1 MRFFMSPSFALCSI
15 LSFSATQITSSTAS
29 SSKGSSTSTGT
40 NPASSSTQPPPDV
53 LLRVPNLS
61 VGRIE
66 LDVDNLSAEINLA
79 AEVASLVKINA
90 GVQVGIEKVNLTI
103 VDVQAELDLIVRLE
117 PQVVSIV
124 NRTLAT
130 LDLAPGLVGLL
141 NGVTDVA
148 GNVVGNVVGNVGD
161 VVDNVL
167 GDVGGAAGGVVNEA
181 VGSVDGL
188 LGSITQ
194 GSKSLNY
201 IIDDSGNIV
210 QVTGVAG
217 KTVTSIV
224 GNYQQNMTYTGQAAT
239 LPGGLVE
246 KTYKYSP
253 LGALVNVI
261 FNSLGQVVQTTVVTS
276 KTGTGSK
283 AGSTGGDGVVQ
294 RAASGLFG
302 LLGL

>member
-1 MRFFMSPSFALCSI
+1 MRFFSSPSFALCFI
-15 LSFSATQITSSTAS
+15 LSLSATQIASSTAS
-29 SSKGSSTSTGT
+29 SSKRSSTSTGT
-40 NPASSSTQPPPDV
+40 HPASSSTQPPPDV

-103 VDVQAELDLIVRLE
+103 VDVQAELDLTVRLGN
-117 PQVVSIV
+117 S
-124 NRTLAT
+124 T

-161 VVDNVL
+161 IVGNVL
-167 GDVGGAAGGVVNEA
+167 GDVGGAAEGAAGGVVNKA
-181 VGSVDGL
+181 VGSADGL

-194 GSKSLNY
+194 GRKSLNY

-210 QVTGVAG
+210 QVTGIAD
-217 KTVTSIV
+217 KTITSIV
-224 GNYQQNMTYTGQAAT
+224 GNYQQNMTYTGQAET
-239 LPGGLVE
+239 LAGGLVE
-246 KTYKYSP
+246 RTYKYSP
-253 LGALVNVI
+253 LGALVKII

-276 KTGTGSK
+276 KTGTGSG
-283 AGSTGGDGVVQ
+283 AGSAGGDGVVQ
-294 RAASGLFG
+294 RAAGGLFR

>member
-1 MRFFMSPSFALCSI
+1 M
-15 LSFSATQITSSTAS
+15 
-29 SSKGSSTSTGT
+29 
-40 NPASSSTQPPPDV
+40 
-53 LLRVPNLS
+53 
-61 VGRIE
+61 
-66 LDVDNLSAEINLA
+66 
-79 AEVASLVKINA
+79 
-90 GVQVGIEKVNLTI
+90 
-103 VDVQAELDLIVRLE
+103 
-117 PQVVSIV
+117 VSIV

-148 GNVVGNVVGNVGD
+148 GNAVSNVVGNVGD
-161 VVDNVL
+161 VVGNVL
-167 GDVGGAAGGVVNEA
+167 GDVGSAAGGVVNEA
-181 VGSVDGL
+181 VGPVDGL

-217 KTVTSIV
+217 KTVTRIV
-224 GNYQQNMTYTGQAAT
+224 GNYQQNMTYTGQAET

-253 LGALVNVI
+253 LGALVKI
-261 FNSLGQVVQTTVVTS
+261 SFNSRGQVVQTTVVKS
-276 KTGTGSK
+276 KTETDSK

-294 RAASGLFG
+294 RAAGGLFG